1 MKLSIQGIKDKEA
14 WEKAGIKLPSYDVE
28 KVATATKEAPVWVH
42 FGIGNIFRIF
52 IGGIADSLLEQGLSD
67 KGIT

>member
-42 FGIGNIFRIF
+42 FGIGNIFRQRINYT
-52 IGGIADSLLEQGLSD
+52 GKRTCS
-67 KGIT
+67 T

>member
-42 FGIGNIFRIF
+42 FGIGTF
-52 IGGIADSLLEQGLSD
+52 SEYL
-67 KGIT
+67 

>member
-28 KVATATKEAPVWVH
+28 KVATATKEARNRQH
-42 FGIGNIFRIF
+42 FQNIYRWNSRLIIRAGIVR
-52 IGGIADSLLEQGLSD
+52 
-67 KGIT
+67 

>member
-42 FGIGNIFRIF
+42 FGRDCQIKELHVLKHLIMM
-52 IGGIADSLLEQGLSD
+52 
-67 KGIT
+67 

>member
-28 KVATATKEAPVWVH
+28 KLQQLQRKH
-42 FGIGNIFRIF
+42 LYGF
-52 IGGIADSLLEQGLSD
+52 ISE
-67 KGIT
+67 